1 MSRENWRNIR
11 QSKRFYVS
19 TYRWLIVSLI
29 FSVTLNLV
37 LELSIYA
44 VYFNRKPVR
53 YYATNGERPLI
64 ELTALSK
71 KNETSV
77 PLLVAD
83 PPSEVLIKA
92 APE

>member
-1 MSRENWRNIR
+1 MSRESWRIIR

-19 TYRWLIVSLI
+19 TYRALMVFLI
-29 FSVTLNLV
+29 FSVALNLV
-37 LELSIYA
+37 LELSVYA

-53 YYATNGERPLI
+53 FYATNGERPLI

-71 KNETSV
+71 KNETSE
-77 PLLVAD
+77 PWLVAD
-83 PPSEVLIKA
+83 PPSEALIKA